1 MLGRIDRWLAR
12 EFASHRL
19 SDDLHALAEVQA
31 DLAPAKLGLSS
42 RSQLDRVL
50 PVGPD
55 TAGPR

>member
-1 MLGRIDRWLAR
+1 V
-12 EFASHRL
+12 FA
-19 SDDLHALAEVQA
+19 ACPLAEVTESRNHA
-31 DLAPAKLGLSS
+31 DIATGITTERVCTPWLLGLSS

>member
-1 MLGRIDRWLAR
+1 VLGRIARWLAR

-31 DLAPAKLGLSS
+31 DIAPAKLGRSS
-42 RSQLDRVL
+42 RILVDCVL

-55 TAGPR
+55 IAGPR